1 MPAATSTWFS
11 ILIGA
16 VGVGNFVV
24 LLPGLSQ
31 RLDPFH
37 PLRDDRY
44 LGAWARRQKRRFRYL
59 IVKEPPDIPA
69 LTATMTSGFC
79 GENNLRIS
87 RLPSYPCSEPSWAIV
102 LALLHKSKA
111 PMPQLFQNH
120 DCQTDHVPSE
130 DEWIDLPTCP
140 LVLLNSSAGLPITR
154 ITFITLLVLTNA
166 RPVYSHSEAAGYRA
180 AFASYCGQWY
190 VDWPIG
196 GTAVARLRPHD
207 SHTLA
212 GDAYPPTYGARVD
225 KCMRMVSGVIV
236 TPFSKIAFPGR
247 KPPGNWSLLYVKRG
261 FPGAHG
267 SRHLYNMNGGKVY
280 EIDLLA
286 MTLAGANQEPPPG
299 TLSLTIPSLE
309 HKVFSTLS
317 VSSAVQE
324 ALALAMDCLPW
335 SAMSWSIHRGLRDI
349 LIAFCKPKMDLY
361 RDSLAENLKA
371 IARERSDIL
380 ERRGWD
386 SAFVRESIGEL
397 AASAIE
403 AGRGNSGDLVRV
415 AADLV
420 LVSVE
425 NQSSV
430 SVDLDETR
438 FWRTITATTAKR
450 NPNPSPSQ
458 ILDAD
463 SLVALTKCF
472 VLEWSIDFDYQMYHD
487 IPVDMVLQ

>member
-1 MPAATSTWFS
+1 MPPAVSTWIS
-11 ILIGA
+11 ILVGA
-16 VGVGNFVV
+16 IGVGNFVV
-24 LLPGLSQ
+24 LLPGVNQ

-44 LGAWARRQKRRFRYL
+44 LGVWARRQKRRFGYP
-59 IVKEPPDIPA
+59 IVIEPPSIPA
-69 LTATMTSGFC
+69 LKATMTLGFC

-87 RLPSYPCSEPSWAIV
+87 RLPSSPYGESSWAV
-102 LALLHKSKA
+102 VFAVLHKSKA
-111 PMPQLFQNH
+111 PMPDLFQDH
-120 DCQTDHVPSE
+120 DCQTDLIPSE

-154 ITFITLLVLTNA
+154 VSFITLLVLTNA
-166 RPVYSHSEAAGYRA
+166 RPVYSYSEAAGYRA

-207 SHTLA
+207 SHTLT
-212 GDAYPPTYGARVD
+212 GDVYPPTYGARVD
-225 KCMRMVSGVIV
+225 KCMKMVAGVIF

-247 KPPGNWSLLYVKRG
+247 KPPGNWRLLYEKRG

-280 EIDLLA
+280 EIDLLV
-286 MTLAGANQEPPPG
+286 MTLTDPDQEPPPG
-299 TLSLTIPSLE
+299 TLKLTVPSLDD
-309 HKVFSTLS
+309 KATSTLS
-317 VSSAVQE
+317 VSSALQE

-349 LIAFCKPKMDLY
+349 LIAFCKPHMDLY
-361 RDSLAENLKA
+361 RDTLAEKLKA

-380 ERRGWD
+380 EKRGWD
-386 SAFVRESIGEL
+386 STFVRESIGES
-397 AASAIE
+397 AAAAIR
-403 AGRGNSGDLVRV
+403 AGSGNSGDLVRV
-415 AADLV
+415 VTDLV
-420 LVSVE
+420 LVSVD
-425 NQSSV
+425 NLSSV

-438 FWRTITATTAKR
+438 FWRTVTAKHNS
-450 NPNPSPSQ
+450 NPRPSH

-472 VLEWSIDFDYQMYHD
+472 VLEWSIGFDYQMYHE